1 MRVSSIEAAARDL
14 QDLAVLWSIGEVRAD
29 EVVRGACEA
38 LVAGLDSPT
47 LQILAACTRAEAEYD
62 VPDLLP
68 AALDELG
75 LRFYPRDSEGG
86 REAAV
91 RALAHQLPAGKLTPR
106 ELAFRIHQRFGHE
119 LPLAERLAELD
130 DEYDIL
136 EYGDRTPALSVRSA
150 RGRPTLP
157 RMPHRHR
164 PPVDGPVQS
173 PLHPPALQLLTGHRD
188 RVRPSGSVDASR
200 YSSCD

>member
-1 MRVSSIEAAARDL
+1 MTVTISGEESCDSRWNAFSGLLWAGHHVRVSSIEAAARDL

-38 LVAGLDSPT
+38 LVAGLDSPA

-136 EYGDRTPALSVRSA
+136 EYGDRTPAQIDAEVMAEA
-150 RGRPTLP
+150 RW
-157 RMPHRHR
+157 
-164 PPVDGPVQS
+164 
-173 PLHPPALQLLTGHRD
+173 LTT
-188 RVRPSGSVDASR
+188 DA
-200 YSSCD
+200 